1 MHGSLIIPGELM
13 ELRQF
18 AEQVLLSSDL
28 ALKLTRPGQPLTD
41 DSPGSPLKVSV
52 PGRPANLQF
61 AERRSAPAMPR
72 GNAFQD
78 PSRRAVA
85 HHIMANHELQA
96 LEVMAMVLLAFP
108 DAPRDFRI
116 GLARIMFDE
125 QRHTR
130 LHAQRCSEL
139 GISFGSRPVN
149 SWIWQKALLFTN
161 PLEYVAGLPLVFEGA
176 NLDHTVEFEHCFK
189 AAGDRRS
196 AAIMRAIHR
205 DEIRHVEF
213 GLTWLRRWKNPDQ
226 SDWEAWVQALHWPIR
241 PSKARGQLFQT
252 DARREAGLTDEFI
265 QRLAGYSEDPD
276 TKSTRSE

>member
-1 MHGSLIIPGELM
+1 M

-18 AEQVLLSSDL
+18 AEQVLLSTDL
-28 ALKLTRPGQPLTD
+28 SLKLLRPDELLTD
-41 DSPGSPLKVSV
+41 VSPGPAIRVQV
-52 PGRPANLQF
+52 PGRPAELQF

-72 GNAFQD
+72 GNSFRD
-78 PSRRAVA
+78 PARRAVA

-108 DAPRDFRI
+108 DAPAEFRS

-130 LHAQRCSEL
+130 LHAQRCHEL
-139 GISFGSRPVN
+139 GLSFGSRPVN
-149 SWIWQKALLFTN
+149 SWIWQKALQYTT

-176 NLDHTVEFEHCFK
+176 NLDHTVEFEQSFM
-189 AAGDRRS
+189 AVGDRRS

-213 GLTWLRRWKNPDQ
+213 GLVWLRRWKQPEL
-226 SDWEAWVQALHWPIR
+226 SDWEAWTRSLHWPIR
-241 PSKARGQLFQT
+241 PSKARGPLFQA
-252 DARREAGLTDEFI
+252 DARREAGL
-265 QRLAGYSEDPD
+265 SEDFIRLLVDYNEDPG
-276 TKSTRSE
+276 TESTRSE

>member
-1 MHGSLIIPGELM
+1 M

-18 AEQVLLSSDL
+18 AEQVLLSTDL
-28 ALKLTRPGQPLTD
+28 TLKLTRPSEPLTD
-41 DSPGSPLKVSV
+41 CV
-52 PGRPANLQF
+52 PGPALRVLLPRRPAQLQF
-61 AERRSAPAMPR
+61 AEKRTAPAMPR

-78 PSRRAVA
+78 PLRRAVA

-108 DAPRDFRI
+108 EAPADFRA

-139 GISFGSRPVN
+139 GLSFGSRPVN
-149 SWIWQKALLFTN
+149 AWIWQKALLYAT
-161 PLEYVAGLPLVFEGA
+161 PLQYVAGLPLVFEGA
-176 NLDHTVEFEHCFK
+176 NLDHTVEFEQCFK
-189 AAGDRRS
+189 AVGDRRS

-213 GLTWLRRWKNPDQ
+213 GLTWLRQWKQPGET
-226 SDWEAWVQALHWPIR
+226 DWDAWVQALHWPIR

-252 DARREAGLTDEFI
+252 EARREAGLTEDFI
-265 QRLAGYSEDPD
+265 RRLVDYTEDPE
-276 TKSTRSE
+276 TASTRSE